1 MNSTPLVSVIV
12 PIYNTEKYLD
22 RCIKSIVNQ
31 TYKNLEIILVDDGSP
46 DNCPSICDNW
56 AKIDSRIKLVHQKN
70 SGVSAARNAALD
82 LAGGE
87 YIGFVDSDD
96 FIEPDMYSLLVQ
108 KSVDT
113 DAGCASCGFV
123 FDYIDGRDSVLIKA
137 EDFVLNGDD
146 ILKNYIADKLI
157 RPETA
162 NKIYKKFLF
171 DNVRFNPDIHYAEDL
186 LINYELL
193 KNAKTAVGISD
204 CLYHYVQE
212 SGNSST
218 TALITPYRAQSYRVL
233 KQIVDEQSGTPLFEI
248 AVCRYVKGIFA
259 LLTRLCKCK
268 DKALFDKYFP
278 IYRSE
283 IKRYKHLINGADYSK
298 KHKLAAFLL
307 VHFPHLFA
315 FVTERIL

>member
-56 AKIDSRIKLVHQKN
+56 ARIDSRINVIHQKN

-82 LAGGE
+82 LASGE

-123 FDYIDGRDSVLIKA
+123 FDYIDGRDSVLIKS
-137 EDFVLNGDD
+137 EDFVLNGED

-162 NKIYKKFLF
+162 NKIYKKSFL
-171 DNVRFNPDIHYAEDL
+171 IM
-186 LINYELL
+186 
-193 KNAKTAVGISD
+193 
-204 CLYHYVQE
+204 
-212 SGNSST
+212 
-218 TALITPYRAQSYRVL
+218 
-233 KQIVDEQSGTPLFEI
+233 
-248 AVCRYVKGIFA
+248 
-259 LLTRLCKCK
+259 
-268 DKALFDKYFP
+268 
-278 IYRSE
+278 
-283 IKRYKHLINGADYSK
+283 
-298 KHKLAAFLL
+298 
-307 VHFPHLFA
+307 
-315 FVTERIL
+315 

>member
-1 MNSTPLVSVIV
+1 
-12 PIYNTEKYLD
+12 
-22 RCIKSIVNQ
+22 
-31 TYKNLEIILVDDGSP
+31 
-46 DNCPSICDNW
+46 
-56 AKIDSRIKLVHQKN
+56 
-70 SGVSAARNAALD
+70 
-82 LAGGE
+82 
-87 YIGFVDSDD
+87 
-96 FIEPDMYSLLVQ
+96 MYSLLVQ
-108 KSVDT
+108 KSLDT
-113 DAGCASCGFV
+113 DAGCVSCGFV

-162 NKIYKKFLF
+162 NKIYKKSLF

-283 IKRYKHLINGADYSK
+283 IKRYKHLIKGADYSK